1 MQLTRFDRW
10 LREHFVYETHIQ
22 TLRAPESIPKG
33 ILAQALPDVPGKR
46 FKHLF
51 IVRNNK
57 TADAFIAS
65 LRDAN
70 LMFFTSVVDRKAWFV
85 PLIAPKGK
93 SLTWTLV
100 WIVLA
105 NISVYFVI
113 DYLITLFSRPEIREM
128 CADALEIL
136 KG

>member
-10 LREHFVYETHIQ
+10 LLERFVYETHIK

-33 ILAQALPDVPGKR
+33 IRAQELPEIPGKR
-46 FKHLF
+46 FRHLF

-57 TADAFIAS
+57 DADSFISS

-70 LMFFTSVVDRKAWFV
+70 LMFFTTVVDRKAWFV
-85 PLIAPKGK
+85 RWIAPKGK
-93 SLTWTLV
+93 SLTWILA
-100 WIVLA
+100 WIALGSTAAFHVIKYLNGLFA
-105 NISVYFVI
+105 NPAVRKMFA
-113 DYLITLFSRPEIREM
+113 E
-128 CADALEIL
+128 ALETL

>member
-10 LREHFVYETHIQ
+10 LRERFVYETHIK
-22 TLRAPESIPKG
+22 TLRAPEAVPKG
-33 ILAQALPDVPGKR
+33 IRSQQLPDIPGVR

-51 IVRNNK
+51 IARNTK
-57 TADAFIAS
+57 LADSFIAS

-70 LMFFTSVVDRKAWFV
+70 LMFFTAVVDRKAWFV
-85 PLIAPKGK
+85 PWIAPKNK
-93 SLTWTLV
+93 SLTWTLA

-105 NISVYFVI
+105 STASFYVAA
-113 DYLITLFSRPEIREM
+113 YLIALLSQPEVRKMLAE
-128 CADALEIL
+128 AVEVL